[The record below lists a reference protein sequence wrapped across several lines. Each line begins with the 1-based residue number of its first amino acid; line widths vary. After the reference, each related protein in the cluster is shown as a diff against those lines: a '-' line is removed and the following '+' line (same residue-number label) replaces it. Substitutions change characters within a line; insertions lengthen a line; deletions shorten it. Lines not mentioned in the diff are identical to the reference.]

1 MFLNYVEATKVSN
14 LSESDFAALE
24 ERQEH
29 QGNRRRSED
38 KWRLDKTVSPAL
50 IITAVTFV
58 VSGVMAYA
66 DLKRSDD
73 LLKADNQTLHS
84 LFTHMEKS
92 EQESLDKISA
102 QYDSLSAKVDRLIER
117 QIQRPGSQ

>member
-1 MFLNYVEATKVSN
+1 MSDLT
-14 LSESDFAALE
+14 ESDFAALE
-24 ERQEH
+24 ERAEEIASR
-29 QGNRRRSED
+29 GRDTRFEKRRTED
-38 KWRLDKTVSPAL
+38 KWRLDKSISPAL
-50 IITAVTFV
+50 IVTAVTFI

-66 DLKRSDD
+66 DLKRNDD
-73 LLKADNQTLHS
+73 LLKAETTNLHA

-117 QIQRPGSQ
+117 QIPRQGSK

>member
-1 MFLNYVEATKVSN
+1 MSN
-14 LSESDFAALE
+14 LTESDFAELAART
-24 ERQEH
+24 ERTGQ
-29 QGNRRRSED
+29 RRSED
-38 KWRLDKTVSPAL
+38 KWRIDRTISPAL
-50 IITAVTFV
+50 IITAVTFI

-73 LLKADNQTLHS
+73 LLKAETTNLHA

-102 QYDSLSAKVDRLIER
+102 QYDMLNAKVDRLIER
-117 QIQRPGSQ
+117 QIQRLGSK